1 MRAELRIAG
10 LEEIDAFA
18 ARLAAV
24 LLPGDVIIL
33 TGDLGAGKTTFTQ
46 FLAGHLG
53 VRGRVSSPT
62 FVIAREHAP
71 AGAGPGLVHV
81 DAYRLDD
88 AAEFADLDLAADIAE
103 SVTVIEWGHGIAE
116 ELSAE
121 RLEIT
126 LVRAFEEDGP
136 GTAVPGSTG
145 PGSADAC
152 PAGPGSAGLG
162 SADTGH
168 ARPVD
173 PAPAVP
179 GAPAAPG
186 ATTAPAAPEPVELV
200 LAEEDERRL
209 LVLESTGPG
218 WDARLVRILGAGE
231 PQETA

>member
-24 LLPGDVIIL
+24 LRPGDVIIL

-88 AAEFADLDLAADIAE
+88 SAEFADLDLGADLAE

-126 LVRAFEEDGP
+126 LVRAFEEDGA
-136 GTAVPGSTG
+136 GTAGPDSTDTG
-145 PGSADAC
+145 PG
-152 PAGPGSAGLG
+152 
-162 SADTGH
+162 
-168 ARPVD
+168 D
-173 PAPAVP
+173 PAPA
-179 GAPAAPG
+179 API
-186 ATTAPAAPEPVELV
+186 APEPLELD
-200 LAEEDERRL
+200 LAEEDESRL

-218 WDARLVRILGAGE
+218 WDARLAAVAEQPGE
-231 PQETA
+231 PDPGTETR

>member
-24 LLPGDVIIL
+24 LRPGDVIIL

-88 AAEFADLDLAADIAE
+88 SAEFADLDLGADLAE

-126 LVRAFEEDGP
+126 LVRAFEEDGA
-136 GTAVPGSTG
+136 GT
-145 PGSADAC
+145 
-152 PAGPGSAGLG
+152 AGPGST
-162 SADTGH
+162 DTGL
-168 ARPVD
+168 VD
-173 PAPAVP
+173 PAPA
-179 GAPAAPG
+179 API
-186 ATTAPAAPEPVELV
+186 APEPLELD
-200 LAEEDERRL
+200 LAEEDESRL

-218 WDARLVRILGAGE
+218 WDARLALVAEQPGE
-231 PQETA
+231 PGPGTETR

>member
-24 LLPGDVIIL
+24 LRPGDVIIL

-88 AAEFADLDLAADIAE
+88 SAEFADLDLGADLAE

-126 LVRAFEEDGP
+126 LVRAFEEDGS
-136 GTAVPGSTG
+136 GT
-145 PGSADAC
+145 
-152 PAGPGSAGLG
+152 AGPGST
-162 SADTGH
+162 DTGL
-168 ARPVD
+168 VD
-173 PAPAVP
+173 PAPA
-179 GAPAAPG
+179 API
-186 ATTAPAAPEPVELV
+186 APEPLELD
-200 LAEEDERRL
+200 LAEEDESRL

-218 WDARLVRILGAGE
+218 WDARLALVAEQHGE
-231 PQETA
+231 PDPGTETR

>member
-24 LLPGDVIIL
+24 LRPGDVIIL

-88 AAEFADLDLAADIAE
+88 SAEFADLDLGADLAE

-126 LVRAFEEDGP
+126 LVRAFEEDGS
-136 GTAVPGSTG
+136 GT
-145 PGSADAC
+145 
-152 PAGPGSAGLG
+152 AGPGST
-162 SADTGH
+162 DTGL
-168 ARPVD
+168 VD
-173 PAPAVP
+173 PAPA
-179 GAPAAPG
+179 API
-186 ATTAPAAPEPVELV
+186 APEPLELD
-200 LAEEDERRL
+200 LAEEDESRL

-218 WDARLVRILGAGE
+218 WDARLALVAEQPGE
-231 PQETA
+231 PGPGTETR

>member
-24 LLPGDVIIL
+24 LRPGDVIIL

-88 AAEFADLDLAADIAE
+88 SAEFADLDLGADLAE

-126 LVRAFEEDGP
+126 LVRAFEEDGA
-136 GTAVPGSTG
+136 GTAGPDSTDTG
-145 PGSADAC
+145 PG
-152 PAGPGSAGLG
+152 
-162 SADTGH
+162 
-168 ARPVD
+168 D
-173 PAPAVP
+173 PAPA
-179 GAPAAPG
+179 API
-186 ATTAPAAPEPVELV
+186 APEPLELD
-200 LAEEDERRL
+200 LAEEDESRL

-218 WDARLVRILGAGE
+218 WDARLALVAEQPGE
-231 PQETA
+231 PGPGTETR

>member
-1 MRAELRIAG
+1 MRAELRIPG

-24 LLPGDVIIL
+24 LRPGDVIIL

-71 AGAGPGLVHV
+71 AGPGPGLVHV

-88 AAEFADLDLAADIAE
+88 AAEFADLDLDADLAE
-103 SVTVIEWGHGIAE
+103 SVTVIEWGRGIAE

-126 LVRAFEEDGP
+126 LVRAFEEDGS
-136 GTAVPGSTG
+136 GT
-145 PGSADAC
+145 
-152 PAGPGSAGLG
+152 AGPGST
-162 SADTGH
+162 DTGL
-168 ARPVD
+168 VD
-173 PAPAVP
+173 PAPA
-179 GAPAAPG
+179 API
-186 ATTAPAAPEPVELV
+186 APEPLELD
-200 LAEEDERRL
+200 LAEEDESRL

-218 WDARLVRILGAGE
+218 WDARLALVAEQPGE
-231 PQETA
+231 PGPGTETR

>member
-24 LLPGDVIIL
+24 LRPGDVIIL

-71 AGAGPGLVHV
+71 AGPGPGLVHV

-88 AAEFADLDLAADIAE
+88 AAEFADLDLGADLAE

-126 LVRAFEEDGP
+126 LVRAFEEDGA
-136 GTAVPGSTG
+136 GTAGPDSTDTG
-145 PGSADAC
+145 PG
-152 PAGPGSAGLG
+152 
-162 SADTGH
+162 
-168 ARPVD
+168 D
-173 PAPAVP
+173 PAA
-179 GAPAAPG
+179 GAFD
-186 ATTAPAAPEPVELV
+186 TAQAQPEPDIAEGDLDPD
-200 LAEEDERRL
+200 LAEEDESRL
-209 LVLESTGPG
+209 LVLESTGLG
-218 WDARLVRILGAGE
+218 WDARLAAVVEQHGE
-231 PQETA
+231 PDPGTETR

>member
-24 LLPGDVIIL
+24 LRPGDVIIL

-88 AAEFADLDLAADIAE
+88 SAEFADLDLGADLAE

-126 LVRAFEEDGP
+126 LVRAFEEDGS
-136 GTAVPGSTG
+136 GT
-145 PGSADAC
+145 
-152 PAGPGSAGLG
+152 AGPGST
-162 SADTGH
+162 DTGL
-168 ARPVD
+168 VD
-173 PAPAVP
+173 PAPA
-179 GAPAAPG
+179 API
-186 ATTAPAAPEPVELV
+186 APEPLELD
-200 LAEEDERRL
+200 LAEEDESRL

-218 WDARLVRILGAGE
+218 WDARLTLVAEQHGE
-231 PQETA
+231 PGPGTETR

>member
-1 MRAELRIAG
+1 MRVELRIAG

-24 LLPGDVIIL
+24 LRPGDVIIL

-88 AAEFADLDLAADIAE
+88 SAEFADLDLGADLAE

-126 LVRAFEEDGP
+126 LVRAFEEDGS
-136 GTAVPGSTG
+136 GTAGPDSTDTG
-145 PGSADAC
+145 PG
-152 PAGPGSAGLG
+152 
-162 SADTGH
+162 
-168 ARPVD
+168 D
-173 PAPAVP
+173 PAA
-179 GAPAAPG
+179 GAPI
-186 ATTAPAAPEPVELV
+186 APEPLELD
-200 LAEEDERRL
+200 LAEEDESRL

-218 WDARLVRILGAGE
+218 WDARLALVAEQHGE
-231 PQETA
+231 PDPGTETR

>member
-10 LEEIDAFA
+10 LAEIDAFA
-18 ARLAAV
+18 GRLAAV
-24 LLPGDVIIL
+24 LRPGDVIIL

-62 FVIAREHAP
+62 FVIAREHAA
-71 AGAGPGLVHV
+71 AGDGPGLVHV

-88 AAEFADLDLAADIAE
+88 AAEFADLDLAADSAE

-136 GTAVPGSTG
+136 GIADRGAAA
-145 PGSADAC
+145 PGSAD
-152 PAGPGSAGLG
+152 PGSGDAGPGSGDA
-162 SADTGH
+162 
-168 ARPVD
+168 D

-179 GAPAAPG
+179 GATA
-186 ATTAPAAPEPVELV
+186 APAAPEPVELD
-200 LAEEDERRL
+200 LGEEDERRL

-218 WDARLVRILGAGE
+218 WDTRLARILGTGE

>member
-24 LLPGDVIIL
+24 LRPGDVIIL

-88 AAEFADLDLAADIAE
+88 SAEFADLDLGADLAE

-126 LVRAFEEDGP
+126 LVRAFEEDGS
-136 GTAVPGSTG
+136 GT
-145 PGSADAC
+145 
-152 PAGPGSAGLG
+152 AGPGSTETGL
-162 SADTGH
+162 
-168 ARPVD
+168 VD
-173 PAPAVP
+173 PAPA
-179 GAPAAPG
+179 API
-186 ATTAPAAPEPVELV
+186 APEPLELD
-200 LAEEDERRL
+200 LAEEDESRL

-218 WDARLVRILGAGE
+218 WDARLALVAEQPGE
-231 PQETA
+231 PGPGTETR

>member
-24 LLPGDVIIL
+24 LRPGDVIIL

-88 AAEFADLDLAADIAE
+88 SAEFADLDLGADLAE

-121 RLEIT
+121 RLELT
-126 LVRAFEEDGP
+126 LVRAFEEDGS
-136 GTAVPGSTG
+136 GT
-145 PGSADAC
+145 
-152 PAGPGSAGLG
+152 AGPGST
-162 SADTGH
+162 DTGL
-168 ARPVD
+168 VD
-173 PAPAVP
+173 PAPA
-179 GAPAAPG
+179 API
-186 ATTAPAAPEPVELV
+186 APEPLELD
-200 LAEEDERRL
+200 LAEEDESRL

-218 WDARLVRILGAGE
+218 WDARLALVAEQPGE
-231 PQETA
+231 PGPGTETR